1 MNVIRHDFNF
11 PARAGAEKERGSV
24 VVDSADSLLLVWKN
38 RAKVIGILAA
48 KSWHVHANWY
58 RDAQKSS
65 ACGGNLFADGLLLGD
80 CCRFGIGNKA
90 ASDCRA
96 DNDAIRS
103 TI

>member
-58 RDAQKSS
+58 RDA
-65 ACGGNLFADGLLLGD
+65 
-80 CCRFGIGNKA
+80 
-90 ASDCRA
+90 
-96 DNDAIRS
+96 
-103 TI
+103 